1 MTPMA
6 KLLRLFR
13 VDQQISGLEGRLRGA
28 QRFLDAQTKALN
40 DLNTRRAS
48 LAAQVR
54 QITASASNLEGEAN
68 TIGARIDALR
78 EKMNSSS
85 TTKEYQALLVEVGKL
100 SADKGRLDEQAL
112 ALMEKAETLKAEI
125 EQLDSQ
131 IAERSRV
138 VAVARQDRDA
148 RDAEIR
154 DRVEALRAERAA
166 LASDAPRDALR
177 AYESRRD
184 RYDEDDEIMA
194 PLVEQN
200 MKRHEFTCGSCMMG
214 VPVDLLNALMAG
226 KFSTCTSCGVILY
239 LEESTVEKVIAGK
252 K

>member
-1 MTPMA
+1 MTAMA

-13 VDQQISGLEGRLRGA
+13 VDQQIGGLEGRLRGA

-40 DLNTRRAS
+40 ELSAKRAS
-48 LAAQVR
+48 LAAQLR
-54 QITASASNLEGEAN
+54 QITASAANFEGEAN
-68 TIGARIDALR
+68 TIQARIDSLR

-112 ALMEKAETLKAEI
+112 ALMEKGEQVKVEI
-125 EQLDSQ
+125 EQLDTQ
-131 IAERSRV
+131 IAERSRL
-138 VAVARQDRDA
+138 VAVAKQDRDN

-154 DRVEALRAERAA
+154 DRVEALRGERAA
-166 LASDAPRDALR
+166 LAQEAPGEALR
-177 AYESRRD
+177 AYESRRG

-200 MKRHEFTCGSCMMG
+200 MKRHEFTCGSCMMS

-226 KFSTCTSCGVILY
+226 RFSTCTSCGVILY
-239 LEESTVEKVIAGK
+239 LEDSTAEKVIAGK